1 MAKPSVTRRL
11 QQRTQ
16 TTMLRQVT
24 ATILP
29 PASDFFGSITQGP
42 PCGSHFRII
51 HQIEKFTFDQQMF
64 NTIIALRFQ
73 GAGGAGGAGAGGS
86 SSARPSEVRLLTEIQ
101 DKFRRF
107 VDENWRF
114 VDENWRF

>member
-24 ATILP
+24 ETILP
-29 PASDFFGSITQGP
+29 PASDFYREHSTGHHVAVILGSSIKLRNLHLINKCLNNHRP
-42 PCGSHFRII
+42 
-51 HQIEKFTFDQQMF
+51 
-64 NTIIALRFQ
+64 RFQ
-73 GAGGAGGAGAGGS
+73 GASGAGAGGAGGS

-107 VDENWRF
+107 VDEMWRF